1 MRTVSVQLDD
11 AKYEALDAL
20 AKKCGLSAPAE
31 LVARQIDVV
40 LAAEPGEAAGSALL
54 QHLKTVIEEDRSLLD
69 RLAK

>member
-1 MRTVSVQLDD
+1 MRTLSVELDD

-40 LAAEPGEAAGSALL
+40 LTAGPPKAAVTLL
-54 QHLKTVIEEDRSLLD
+54 EHLNTVIEEDRNLLD
-69 RLAK
+69 RLAQ

>member
-1 MRTVSVQLDD
+1 MRTVSIELDD

-31 LVARQIDVV
+31 LVARQIDAV
-40 LAAEPGEAAGSALL
+40 LAAEPGKAVGAALL
-54 QHLKTVIEEDRSLLD
+54 EHLRTVIEEDRNLLE